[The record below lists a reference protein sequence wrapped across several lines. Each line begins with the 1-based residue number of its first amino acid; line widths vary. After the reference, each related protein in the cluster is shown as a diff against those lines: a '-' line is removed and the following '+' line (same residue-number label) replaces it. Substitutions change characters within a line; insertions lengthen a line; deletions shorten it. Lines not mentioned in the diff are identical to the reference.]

1 MNSIDKDLKQKNET
15 IKILEENMKGFK
27 KKIWYEETFP
37 RMTQNPYIVKKKK
50 KCMAKKEKET
60 LKGKLKDKQ

>member
-50 KCMAKKEKET
+50 KSVWQKKK
-60 LKGKLKDKQ
+60 KKH

>member
-50 KCMAKKEKET
+50 KVYGKKRKRNI
-60 LKGKLKDKQ
+60 KR